1 MEPDWWLELEN
12 TYVERIHQRK
22 QLFATHGKAVLDSL
36 PGSEAACKETMEM
49 TLQFLVARY
58 PQYFFL
64 THTTTTNLASAPDLF
79 INKILGREFRIRE
92 MDPLI
97 VILENVPED
106 FALTM
111 QDTDTGLYG
120 FRAGVICSSLG
131 WNLGTKLGMT
141 LAEIHAPVPD
151 YKEKLKPSMDRC
163 VTLYQQS
170 SSIVQR

>member
-12 TYVERIHQRK
+12 TYVERIQQRK
-22 QLFATHGKAVLDSL
+22 QLFATHGKAVLDCL

-49 TLQFLVARY
+49 ALQFLVARY
-58 PQYFFL
+58 PQYFSL
-64 THTTTTNLASAPDLF
+64 SHTTTNLTSAPDLF
-79 INKILGREFRIRE
+79 INKILDREFHIRE

-111 QDTDTGLYG
+111 QDTDTGLYE

-151 YKEKLKPSMDRC
+151 YKEKLKPSIDRC
-163 VTLYQQS
+163 ATLHQQS
-170 SSIVQR
+170 PPTIER